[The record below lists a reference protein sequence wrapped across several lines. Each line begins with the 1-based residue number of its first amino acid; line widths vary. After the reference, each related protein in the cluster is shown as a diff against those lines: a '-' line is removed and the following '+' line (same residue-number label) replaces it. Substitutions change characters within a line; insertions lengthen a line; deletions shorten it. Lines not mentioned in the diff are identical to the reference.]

1 MKNLNFVFFS
11 LDQND
16 SMSDGECEPPYKKSR
31 PKITDPMRSNKKL
44 ENTGPGPSND
54 VFKLPEKRPLT
65 AAHSIRNYKYELAT
79 HTVKVKRTGAL
90 QEVSALWDLQGWYP
104 NIYWAAYVIMVLVA
118 YL

>member
-1 MKNLNFVFFS
+1 
-11 LDQND
+11 
-16 SMSDGECEPPYKKSR
+16 MSDGECEPPYKKSR

-104 NIYWAAYVIMVLVA
+104 KTYWAAYMIMVLVA
-118 YL
+118 HH